1 MNAEVILR
9 TLSNTDVRIA
19 EIYDKRSNN
28 LDYVIM
34 YFCYNPENRQQIEKK
49 IKEYRNNKETCLIAC
64 IKPVNDTF
72 FDSEKITSLFD
83 VHVNTASASAS
94 DFEDLIDYC
103 ISTEDSVIHCEMND
117 FKSQDRTEIIVSA
130 AQNNSIEKLI
140 ENIKTKT
147 EEKYPK
153 VVVSLMTNGR
163 ELQISEVKYI
173 TDSITGYLT
182 DDAQCMLNTCECME
196 KLKKDEI
203 KVTVIFFEKP
213 TQD

>member
-28 LDYVIM
+28 LDYIIM
-34 YFCYNPENRQQIEKK
+34 YFCYNPENHQQIEKQ
-49 IKEYRNNKETCLIAC
+49 INEYRNNKETCLIGC
-64 IKPVNDTF
+64 TKPAKDNF

-83 VHVNTASASAS
+83 VHVNTASAS

-103 ISTEDSVIHCEMND
+103 ISTEDSVVHCKIND
-117 FKSQDRTEIIVSA
+117 FKSQPGTEIFVYT

-163 ELQISEVKYI
+163 ELQISEVKSI
-173 TDSITGYLT
+173 TDSIKGYLT

-203 KVTVIFFEKP
+203 KVTLIFFEKK

>member
-28 LDYVIM
+28 LDYVII
-34 YFCYNPENRQQIEKK
+34 YFCYNPENYQQIEKQVN
-49 IKEYRNNKETCLIAC
+49 EYRNNKETCLIAC
-64 IKPVNDTF
+64 IKPDNDTF
-72 FDSEKITSLFD
+72 FDSEKLTSLFD
-83 VHVNTASASAS
+83 VHQNTAVDS

-103 ISTEDSVIHCEMND
+103 ISTEDSVVHCEIND
-117 FKSQDRTEIIVSA
+117 FKSQPGTDIFVYT

-140 ENIKTKT
+140 ENITTETK
-147 EEKYPK
+147 EKYPK
-153 VVVSLMTNGR
+153 VVVSLMTNGQ
-163 ELQISEVKYI
+163 ELQISEVKEI
-173 TDSITGYLT
+173 MDSLT
-182 DDAQCMLNTCECME
+182 RNLTVDAEIMLNTCECME

-203 KVTVIFFEKP
+203 KVTVIFFEKK

>member
-1 MNAEVILR
+1 MNTEVILR

-28 LDYVIM
+28 LDYVII
-34 YFCYNPENRQQIEKK
+34 YFCYNPENYQQIEKQVN
-49 IKEYRNNKETCLIAC
+49 EYRNNKETCLIAC
-64 IKPVNDTF
+64 IKPDNDTF
-72 FDSEKITSLFD
+72 FDSEKLTSLFD
-83 VHVNTASASAS
+83 VHQNTAVDS

-103 ISTEDSVIHCEMND
+103 ISTEDAVVHCEMND
-117 FKSQDRTEIIVSA
+117 FKSQDGTEIIVSA
-130 AQNNSIEKLI
+130 AQNKSIEKLI

-163 ELQISEVKYI
+163 ELQISEVKSI

-182 DDAQCMLNTCECME
+182 DGAQCMLNTCECME
-196 KLKKDEI
+196 KIKKDEI
-203 KVTVIFFEKP
+203 KVTLIFFEKK

>member
-9 TLSNTDVRIA
+9 TLSNTNVQIA
-19 EIYDKRSNN
+19 EIYDKRANN

-49 IKEYRNNKETCLIAC
+49 IKEYRNNKKTCLIAC

-83 VHVNTASASAS
+83 VHVNAASTSN
-94 DFEDLIDYC
+94 FKDLIDYC
-103 ISTEDSVIHCEMND
+103 ISTEDAVVHCEMND
-117 FKSQDRTEIIVSA
+117 FKSQAGKEIIVSA
-130 AQNNSIEKLI
+130 AQNNSIEKLL

-153 VVVSLMTNGR
+153 VVVSFMTNGR
-163 ELQISEVKYI
+163 ELQISEVKSI

-182 DDAQCMLNTCECME
+182 DDAQCMLNICECME

-203 KVTVIFFEKP
+203 KVTVIFFEKT

>member
-34 YFCYNPENRQQIEKK
+34 YFCYTPENHQQIEKK
-49 IKEYRNNKETCLIAC
+49 IKEYRNNKETCLIVC
-64 IKPVNDTF
+64 IKLVNDTF

-83 VHVNTASASAS
+83 VHKNSASES

-103 ISTEDSVIHCEMND
+103 ISTEDSVVHCEIND
-117 FKSQDRTEIIVSA
+117 FKSQPGTEIFVYT

-140 ENIKTKT
+140 ENIKNKT
-147 EEKYPK
+147 EKNYPK

-163 ELQISEVKYI
+163 ELQISKVKEI
-173 TDSITGYLT
+173 MDSLSRNLT
-182 DDAQCMLNTCECME
+182 VDAQILLNTCECME
-196 KLKKDEI
+196 KLKKDEM
-203 KVTVIFFEKP
+203 KVTLIFFEKK

>member
-34 YFCYNPENRQQIEKK
+34 YFCYTPENHQQIEKK

-83 VHVNTASASAS
+83 VHLNAASDS

-103 ISTEDSVIHCEMND
+103 ISTEDAVVHCEMND
-117 FKSQDRTEIIVSA
+117 FKSQDGTEIIVSA
-130 AQNNSIEKLI
+130 AQNKSIEKLI
-140 ENIKTKT
+140 EIIKTKT

-163 ELQISEVKYI
+163 ELHISEVKSI

-182 DDAQCMLNTCECME
+182 DGAQCMLNTCECME
-196 KLKKDEI
+196 KIKKDEI
-203 KVTVIFFEKP
+203 KVTLIFFEKK

>member
-28 LDYVIM
+28 LDYIIM
-34 YFCYNPENRQQIEKK
+34 YFCYNPENHQQIEKQ
-49 IKEYRNNKETCLIAC
+49 INEYRNNKETCLIGC
-64 IKPVNDTF
+64 TKPAKDNF

-83 VHVNTASASAS
+83 VHVNTASAS

-103 ISTEDSVIHCEMND
+103 ISTEDSVVHCKIND
-117 FKSQDRTEIIVSA
+117 FKSQPGTEIIVSA

-140 ENIKTKT
+140 EIIKNKP
-147 EEKYPK
+147 EKKYPK
-153 VVVSLMTNGR
+153 VVVSLMTNSR
-163 ELQISEVKYI
+163 ELVISEVKSI
-173 TDSITGYLT
+173 TDSISGYLE

-203 KVTVIFFEKP
+203 KVTVIFFEKK

>member
-28 LDYVIM
+28 LDYIIM
-34 YFCYNPENRQQIEKK
+34 YFCYNPENHQQIEKQ
-49 IKEYRNNKETCLIAC
+49 INEYRNNKETCLIGC
-64 IKPVNDTF
+64 TKPAKDNF

-83 VHVNTASASAS
+83 VHVNTASAS

-103 ISTEDSVIHCEMND
+103 ISTEDSVVHCKIND
-117 FKSQDRTEIIVSA
+117 FKSQDGTEIIVSA
-130 AQNNSIEKLI
+130 AQNKSIEKLI

-163 ELQISEVKYI
+163 ELQISEVKSI

-182 DDAQCMLNTCECME
+182 DGAQCMLNTCECME
-196 KLKKDEI
+196 KIKKDEI
-203 KVTVIFFEKP
+203 KVTLIFFEKK

>member
-28 LDYVIM
+28 LDYIIM
-34 YFCYNPENRQQIEKK
+34 YFCYNPENHQQIEKQ
-49 IKEYRNNKETCLIAC
+49 INEYRNNKETCLIGC
-64 IKPVNDTF
+64 TKPAKDNF
-72 FDSEKITSLFD
+72 FDSEKLASLFD
-83 VHVNTASASAS
+83 VHVNAASAS

-103 ISTEDSVIHCEMND
+103 ISTEDSVVHCEMND
-117 FKSQDRTEIIVSA
+117 FKSQDGTEIIVSA

-140 ENIKTKT
+140 EIIKNKP
-147 EEKYPK
+147 EKKYPK
-153 VVVSLMTNGR
+153 VVVSLMTNSR
-163 ELQISEVKYI
+163 ELVISEVKSI
-173 TDSITGYLT
+173 TDSISGCLE

-203 KVTVIFFEKP
+203 KVTVIFFEKK

>member
-34 YFCYNPENRQQIEKK
+34 YFCYTPENHQQIEKK

-83 VHVNTASASAS
+83 VHLNAASDS

-103 ISTEDSVIHCEMND
+103 ISTEDAVVHCEMND
-117 FKSQDRTEIIVSA
+117 FKSQDGTEIIVSA
-130 AQNNSIEKLI
+130 AQNKSIEKLI

-163 ELQISEVKYI
+163 ELQISEVKSI

-182 DDAQCMLNTCECME
+182 DGAQCMLNTCECM
-196 KLKKDEI
+196 KKIKKDEI
-203 KVTVIFFEKP
+203 KVTLIFFEKK

>member
-19 EIYDKRSNN
+19 EIYDKRANN

-34 YFCYNPENRQQIEKK
+34 YFCYTSENRQQIEKQ

-83 VHVNTASASAS
+83 VHLNAASDS

-103 ISTEDSVIHCEMND
+103 ISTEDAVVYCEMND
-117 FKSQDRTEIIVSA
+117 FKSQNGTEIIVSA
-130 AQNNSIEKLI
+130 AQNKSIEKLI

-163 ELQISEVKYI
+163 ELQISEVKSI

-196 KLKKDEI
+196 KIKKDEI
-203 KVTVIFFEKP
+203 KVTLIFFEKK

>member
-9 TLSNTDVRIA
+9 TLSNTNVRIA
-19 EIYDKRSNN
+19 EIYDKRANN

-49 IKEYRNNKETCLIAC
+49 IKEYRNNKKTCLIAC

-83 VHVNTASASAS
+83 VHLNAATDS
-94 DFEDLIDYC
+94 DFKDLIDYC

-163 ELQISEVKYI
+163 ELQIFEVKDI
-173 TDSITGYLT
+173 MDSLSRNLT
-182 DDAQCMLNTCECME
+182 VNAQIMLNTCECME

-203 KVTVIFFEKP
+203 KVTVIFFEKT

>member
-28 LDYVIM
+28 LDYIIM
-34 YFCYNPENRQQIEKK
+34 YFCYNPENHQQIEKQ
-49 IKEYRNNKETCLIAC
+49 INEYRNNKETCLIGC
-64 IKPVNDTF
+64 TKPAKDNF

-83 VHVNTASASAS
+83 VHVNTASAS

-117 FKSQDRTEIIVSA
+117 FKSQDGTEIIVSA

-153 VVVSLMTNGR
+153 VVVSLMTNRR
-163 ELQISEVKYI
+163 ELQISEVKSI

>member
-19 EIYDKRSNN
+19 EIYDKKDNN

-34 YFCYNPENRQQIEKK
+34 YFCYTPKNRQQIEKQ
-49 IKEYRNNKETCLIAC
+49 IKEYRNNKETCLNAC

-83 VHVNTASASAS
+83 VHKNAASES

-103 ISTEDSVIHCEMND
+103 ISTEDSVVHCEIND
-117 FKSQDRTEIIVSA
+117 FKSQPGTEIFVYT

-140 ENIKTKT
+140 ENIKNKT
-147 EEKYPK
+147 EKKYPK

-163 ELQISEVKYI
+163 ELQISKVKEI
-173 TDSITGYLT
+173 MDSLSRNLT
-182 DDAQCMLNTCECME
+182 VDAQIMLNTCECME

-203 KVTVIFFEKP
+203 KVTEIFFEKK

>member
-34 YFCYNPENRQQIEKK
+34 YFCYTPENHQQIEKK

-83 VHVNTASASAS
+83 VHLNAASDS

-103 ISTEDSVIHCEMND
+103 ISTEDAVVHCEMND
-117 FKSQDRTEIIVSA
+117 FKSQDGTGIIVSA
-130 AQNNSIEKLI
+130 AQNKSIEKLI

-163 ELQISEVKYI
+163 ELQISEVKSI

-182 DDAQCMLNTCECME
+182 DGAQCMLNTCECME
-196 KLKKDEI
+196 KIKKDEI
-203 KVTVIFFEKP
+203 KVTLIFFEKK

>member
-1 MNAEVILR
+1 MNAEVMLR

-28 LDYVIM
+28 LEYVIM
-34 YFCYNPENRQQIEKK
+34 YFCYTPENHQQIEKK
-49 IKEYRNNKETCLIAC
+49 IKEYINNKETCLIAC
-64 IKPVNDTF
+64 IKPVNDIF

-83 VHVNTASASAS
+83 VHLNAASDS

-103 ISTEDSVIHCEMND
+103 ISTEDAVVNCEMND
-117 FKSQDRTEIIVSA
+117 FKSQDGTEIIVSA
-130 AQNNSIEKLI
+130 AQNKSIEKLI

-153 VVVSLMTNGR
+153 VVVSLMTNRR
-163 ELQISEVKYI
+163 ELQISEVKSI

-182 DDAQCMLNTCECME
+182 DGAQCMLNTCECME
-196 KLKKDEI
+196 KIKKDEI
-203 KVTVIFFEKP
+203 KVTLIFFEKK

>member
-19 EIYDKRSNN
+19 EIYGKRSNN
-28 LDYVIM
+28 LDYIIM
-34 YFCYNPENRQQIEKK
+34 YFCYNPENHQQIEKQ
-49 IKEYRNNKETCLIAC
+49 INEYRNNKETCLIGC
-64 IKPVNDTF
+64 TKPAKDNF

-83 VHVNTASASAS
+83 VHVNTASAS

-103 ISTEDSVIHCEMND
+103 ISTEDSVVHCKIND
-117 FKSQDRTEIIVSA
+117 FKSQPGTEIFVYT
-130 AQNNSIEKLI
+130 AQN
-140 ENIKTKT
+140 KTKT
-147 EEKYPK
+147 EKKYQK

-163 ELQISEVKYI
+163 ELQIFEVKDI
-173 TDSITGYLT
+173 MDSLSRNLT
-182 DDAQCMLNTCECME
+182 VNAQIMLNTCECME

>member
-34 YFCYNPENRQQIEKK
+34 YFCYTPENHQQIEKK
-49 IKEYRNNKETCLIAC
+49 IKEYINNKETCLIAC
-64 IKPVNDTF
+64 IKPVNDIF

-83 VHVNTASASAS
+83 VHFNAASDS

-103 ISTEDSVIHCEMND
+103 ISTEDAVVHCEMND
-117 FKSQDRTEIIVSA
+117 FKSQPGTDIFVYT

-140 ENIKTKT
+140 ENITTET

-163 ELQISEVKYI
+163 ELQISEVKEI
-173 TDSITGYLT
+173 MDSLSRNLT
-182 DDAQCMLNTCECME
+182 DDVQCMLNTCECME
-196 KLKKDEI
+196 KLKKEEI
-203 KVTVIFFEKP
+203 KVTVIFFEKK

>member
-1 MNAEVILR
+1 MNTEVILR

-28 LDYVIM
+28 LDYVII
-34 YFCYNPENRQQIEKK
+34 YFCYNPENYQQIEKQVN
-49 IKEYRNNKETCLIAC
+49 EYRNNKETCLIAC
-64 IKPVNDTF
+64 NKPDKDTF
-72 FDSEKITSLFD
+72 FDSEKLASLFD
-83 VHVNTASASAS
+83 VHVNAASAS

-103 ISTEDSVIHCEMND
+103 ISTEDSVVHCEMND
-117 FKSQDRTEIIVSA
+117 FKSQDGTEIIVSA

-140 ENIKTKT
+140 EIIKNKP
-147 EEKYPK
+147 EKKYPK
-153 VVVSLMTNGR
+153 VVVSLMTNSR
-163 ELQISEVKYI
+163 ELVISEVKSI
-173 TDSITGYLT
+173 TDSISGYLE

-203 KVTVIFFEKP
+203 KVTVIFFEKK